1 MELLSS
7 STPTLNAPIVHVT
20 LHYILLSVSAHV
32 GARRRTSAHVRAR
45 RHRHQGACYLTVRFS
60 AQLAINTCDNIEHLN
75 MRLPKDGADV
85 H

>member
-32 GARRRTSAHVRAR
+32 GARRRTSAHVGAR
-45 RHRHQGACYLTVRFS
+45 QSTSAPSSGGLLFNCSIFGATGYK
-60 AQLAINTCDNIEHLN
+60 HL
-75 MRLPKDGADV
+75 
-85 H
+85 